1 MSAHL
6 NELTYGWT
14 TPALALIF
22 SFLGCLL
29 GLKATSR
36 ARLVDGWARARWLV
50 LAAWAIGG
58 TGIWVMHFVA
68 MLGFSVTG
76 TDVTYDL
83 PLTLASWLTAV
94 IVVGIGLFIVG
105 YGRPSVIKIIPA
117 GLLAGAG
124 VAAMHYT
131 GMDAMRMNGD
141 VTYDRTLVYASIG
154 IAIVAAIV
162 ALWFTVVIRR
172 TAAVIAGAAI
182 MAVAVCA
189 MHYTGMAAMR
199 VRVHSGGLA
208 PNGTEPFGLLVP
220 IFIFVVLVAIA
231 LGYAMLNSPS
241 ERDAAELDKLAERIN
256 QSGSRT
262 PAATVSRNS
271 GFRVRSD
278 GDEF

>member
-1 MSAHL
+1 VSAQL

-14 TPALALIF
+14 TPVLALIF

-36 ARLVDGWARARWLV
+36 ARLVTGWSRARWLI

-68 MLGFSVTG
+68 MLGFSVAG

-105 YGRPSVIKIIPA
+105 YGKPSAVKIIAA
-117 GLLAGAG
+117 GLFAG
-124 VAAMHYT
+124 VGVAGMHYS
-131 GMDAMRMNGD
+131 GMDAMRMNGV
-141 VTYDRTLVYASIG
+141 VTYDPHLVEASIA

-162 ALWFTVVIRR
+162 ALWFTVMIRR
-172 TAAVIAGAAI
+172 TVAVIVGAAI
-182 MAVAVCA
+182 MAVAVCS

-199 VRVHSGGLA
+199 VRLDATGRLLA
-208 PNGTEPFGLLVP
+208 GTQPLGLLVP
-220 IFIFVVLVAIA
+220 IFVFVILVAVA

-241 ERDAAELDKLAERIN
+241 EQDVADLDELAERI
-256 QSGSRT
+256 SRT
-262 PAATVSRNS
+262 GSTAPQSVPRSS
-271 GFRVRSD
+271 GFRVQRND
-278 GDEF
+278 DL